1 METLPTAVPA
11 SNSLPTVDPQIL
23 AALDIGSN
31 SVRLSVVR
39 LDEVAQNWTTLA
51 QYKETVRL
59 GQNEFGR
66 HLLTED
72 AMQRGILALK
82 TFTEIAQGY
91 NAAEV
96 VAIGTAALR
105 EAENREVFLERAS
118 RESGV
123 MVRVVSGVEEARLIY
138 LGVVSGL
145 EMGERTGLFV
155 DIGGGST
162 ELIVG
167 TQTEHR
173 MLDSL
178 KLGAI
183 RVANQFLQGV
193 TGQISPALFADMQQ
207 HVRLVAVHAL
217 RHIREL
223 GFDIAI
229 GSSGTATNLAK
240 IAMMRAGLDVAYVSE
255 FILQTEELGTI
266 ARMLCRMTQEERR
279 NVPGLNPERAD
290 IIVAGAA
297 VLLTLAE
304 ETGVTGFRIA
314 DRSLREGVI
323 VDALLRRAGE
333 KAGFEAGA
341 RRRSVERLARLME
354 GELPHARHVVFLT
367 LRMFDELKRLGLHE
381 YGPYEREL
389 LEFAALLH
397 DIGIFVA
404 RSAHHRHSHY
414 IIRHAEMAG
423 FTDEEVQIIANLAY
437 FHRKSPPRKRHQH
450 FQALPRE
457 YQRMVRRLSI
467 LLRLAEGLD
476 RSHLARVNDL
486 TFVVN
491 GRQATL
497 LLQTDGD
504 PRLEVGYVAEVA
516 ALFQEEFGLALEV
529 KF

>member
-1 METLPTAVPA
+1 MDSTPLPP
-11 SNSLPTVDPQIL
+11 PVDPSVL

-39 LDEVAQNWTTLA
+39 LDEAAQNWTTLA

-59 GQNEFGR
+59 GQNEFER

-72 AMQRGILALK
+72 AIARGITALK
-82 TFTEIAQGY
+82 TFGEIARGY
-91 NAAEV
+91 GASEV

-105 EAENREVFLERAS
+105 EAENRDEFLARAAS
-118 RESGV
+118 EAKIQ
-123 MVRVVSGVEEARLIY
+123 VRVVSGIEEARLIY

-145 EMGERTGLFV
+145 EMGERRGLFI

-162 ELIVG
+162 ELIIG
-167 TQTEHR
+167 TGSGHS

-183 RVANQFLQGV
+183 RVANQFLRGL
-193 TGQISPALFADMQQ
+193 TGPVAPTLFAEMQQ
-207 HVRLVAVHAL
+207 HVRLTAAHAL
-217 RHIREL
+217 RHIRDS

-229 GSSGTATNLAK
+229 ASSGTATNLAK
-240 IAMMRAGLDVAYVSE
+240 IAMMRAGIEPAHLTE
-255 FILQTEELGTI
+255 FVLTTDELGTI
-266 ARMLCRMTQEERR
+266 ARQLCRMTQEERR
-279 NVPGLNPERAD
+279 AVPGLNPERAD

-304 ETGVTGFRIA
+304 EASVPGFRIA

-323 VDALLRRAGE
+323 VDALLRRGGE

-367 LRMFDELKRLGLHE
+367 LRIFDELCRVGLMD
-381 YGPYEREL
+381 YGQREREL
-389 LEFAALLH
+389 LEYAALLH

-404 RSAHHRHSHY
+404 RSAHHRHSYY

-437 FHRKSPPRKRHQH
+437 FHRKSAPKRRHEH
-450 FQALPRE
+450 FQTLSRE
-457 YQRMVRRLSI
+457 NQKLVRRLSI

-476 RSHLARVNDL
+476 RSHLGRVKGLTVTVAGRRLWLDL
-486 TFVVN
+486 T
-491 GRQATL
+491 
-497 LLQTDGD
+497 TDGN
-504 PRLEVGYVAEVA
+504 PHLEIGFVAEVES
-516 ALFQEEFGLALEV
+516 LFPEEFGLPLEV
-529 KF
+529 RV